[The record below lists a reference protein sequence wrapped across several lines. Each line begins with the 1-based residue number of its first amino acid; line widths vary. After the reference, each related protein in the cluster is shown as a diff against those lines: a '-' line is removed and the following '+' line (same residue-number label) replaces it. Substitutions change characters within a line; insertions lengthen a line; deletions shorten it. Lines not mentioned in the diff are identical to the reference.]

1 VKPAARPRVARRP
14 KRAGPRL
21 RAIALGIVA
30 LVGAAGG
37 SSFWW
42 WPRPADVS
50 PIGPVEAIVFF
61 GDSITSGHSLPT
73 EQAFPALVGQALG
86 VRAINA
92 GVSGNTSG
100 DALRRVEPDVLAHQ
114 PRLVVVQFGG
124 NDFLRQVPKD
134 ETLRNL
140 DAILDRLT
148 TAGAAV
154 VLLEMHVGL
163 GDDPYLDGFGS
174 LAAKYRA
181 LLVPNFMRG
190 ILSNPALKLDAIHPN
205 AEGHQL
211 LAQRVADA
219 LRPLLAAP

>member
-1 VKPAARPRVARRP
+1 MKRPA
-14 KRAGPRL
+14 PRL
-21 RAIALGIVA
+21 PAPRSPSRAPLWVALGLTA
-30 LVGAAGG
+30 LAAGAG
-37 SSFWW
+37 AWYLW

-50 PIGPVEAIVFF
+50 PIGPVEAIVFL
-61 GDSITSGHSLPT
+61 GDSITSGHSLPR

-114 PRLVVVQFGG
+114 PRLVVVQLGG

-134 ETLRNL
+134 ETFANL
-140 DAILDRLT
+140 DAILERLT
-148 TAGAAV
+148 NAGAAV

-163 GDDPYLDGFGS
+163 GGDPYLDGFQA
-174 LAAKYRA
+174 LAGKYRA

-190 ILSNPALKLDAIHPN
+190 ILSNPALKLDAVHPN
-205 AEGHQL
+205 AEGHKV
-211 LAQRVADA
+211 LAQRVLDA
-219 LRPLLAAP
+219 LRPLLASP